1 MFFKKAIR
9 VVVKATSS
17 MRAKLTLSLMSIA
30 AVLLISASISV
41 MEYTSMSN
49 YVSALIGDNISSV
62 NVASRLSKMSN
73 EYNLAILARIG
84 EESSAE
90 LPDFDYD
97 YFTSHCDSLRMF
109 ETNAISPL
117 ADSVMYSYAAYMLTS
132 QELEDVIQS
141 DFIDSRTWYFERLQ
155 PRFDRLNSDITA
167 LTEAIYRDLEKN
179 SATFERGFYRS
190 VIPGIVAVFVGLL
203 LIFMLLFLILS
214 YYVKPIYRM
223 LDSLSAYRTTD
234 KKYNC
239 TFEGD
244 DQLAELNE
252 GISEIAEE
260 NRQLR
265 SRIKALKK

>member
-1 MFFKKAIR
+1 
-9 VVVKATSS
+9 

-30 AVLLISASISV
+30 AVLLISATISV
-41 MEYTSMSN
+41 MEYTRMSN
-49 YVSALIGDNISSV
+49 YVTALIEDNISSV
-62 NVASRLSKMSN
+62 NVASRLAKMSN

-84 EESSAE
+84 EDSFAE
-90 LPDFDYD
+90 LPEFDYD

-117 ADSVMYSYAAYMLTS
+117 ADSVMYSYTAYMLTS
-132 QELEDVIQS
+132 QELDDVIQS
-141 DFIDSRTWYFERLQ
+141 DFIDSRTWFFERLQ
-155 PRFDRLNSDITA
+155 PRFDRLNSDISA
-167 LTEAIYRDLEKN
+167 LTQAIYRDLEKN

-203 LIFMLLFLILS
+203 LIFMLLFFILA
-214 YYVKPIYRM
+214 YYVKPIYKM
-223 LDSLSAYRTTD
+223 LDSLGAYRSMD
-234 KKYNC
+234 KKYSC